1 MKKSVLLFVSAVLSA
16 ASAMAQVA
24 KPEVNWIPATDD
36 LYGVDGA
43 QSFDSLAI
51 NSEGSGKNLY
61 LYNVEAN
68 LFLTGGNNW
77 GTRACMSRDGSNVRT
92 YSDLLN
98 FKTNVEGYKWELI
111 SDTTRAKDGVKKD
124 PNDLM
129 SQYYRLANKT
139 TSNYLS
145 ADTGDGHAD
154 IWVDGDNNRPTN
166 GWYFSGLQPN
176 GTFKMGYVK
185 PGTKEEGEGEDK
197 HTVTTFTD
205 MGFFGVHEFAS
216 GDLNTYVYAEAEK
229 SACTTW
235 AFVTEAEYAR
245 VQPLLKKY
253 YAYLG
258 FSQALEQAKQSFAE
272 SGVSYD
278 WTTLDALLVG
288 EYTYD
293 EYKAGF
299 DQLGPKLSLR
309 QAIDSL
315 KTLDPARD
323 VDLFE
328 EVFTESDDITE
339 VNDITAVVNALITL
353 KNALNEGVALD
364 AAHDYSTYV
373 AVYNSDESTVAQINE
388 ATGRVKAFVS
398 LKKKLDE
405 SKAQYP
411 ALDFSNMESVYANPS
426 STNAQLSAAEKAMDD
441 IIAEYRID
449 FATLDEPADVT
460 AKVGYLDPA
469 SIQNGWGNAPQG
481 WSRQY
486 TGALQNGVFHINTW
500 SGEGNSDG
508 TNMTNPFIEMWVGGG
523 PNLVD
528 QMWYRDPSKQAF
540 KLPAG
545 AYKIT
550 AHIRLM
556 QEGASGEVSDLSG
569 GYIFGNSN
577 RTSLTGENGAAVDGA
592 AYIGKNYWK
601 DGFEGYA
608 IVGNDSTLKF
618 GFMSENAKFSWCAA
632 KNIHVYYMGKGL
644 DALNFVR
651 SNSELSIKQLDGTE
665 IGTKALI
672 NAYVGYQDNYKA
684 ASDADA
690 ILEAYEKL
698 NTLAD
703 SVKANIDAYDEYAK
717 AVAAA
722 STAITE
728 EGLQGE
734 KAEILVAYITGSAA
748 PNETY
753 PNGAYNYVY
762 SERVLDTKGIQ
773 AEEEFVNNLLVEARR
788 YSLKEGQDVTWL
800 LTNPGFGV
808 GTKNPNTTG
817 WSGSQGLGGFKDE
830 DGTCNYVVAEQYMGT
845 VNFYQIVKD
854 APAGLYKIETQAF
867 VRPAVNGNFDSSST
881 STINTF
887 LYMNQF
893 RTKVPSILGDA
904 LPVAD
909 AIDHYNCFLTDTVRW
924 FGVNDLKDA
933 TYTAETQLVGPGGK
947 TVESAAGFY
956 IPNSHPGAA
965 TAFKGGRYNTYT
977 YGLVEDGE
985 DMKIGVTS
993 DGKGPAINANGG
1005 TVEGSWF
1012 LFSGFKLTFMGK
1024 NIDAIKEVLAVK
1036 AQELE
1041 EIVGDEA
1048 IAANMTNDVVD
1059 TGLDDLQTY
1068 KLSENVTNADQ
1079 LYELL
1084 LIINQDIKDANQ
1096 DLVDVAL
1103 AKVVADSLQDA
1114 MDSLYTYK
1122 LTEALEMEVWQDAE
1136 TIKGEYSTAKD
1147 DFFLDWDGEDEITV
1161 HSQWEDLIG
1170 RMREQKEKVLAAAAE
1185 AKASAASDDTPMD
1198 FTDYIVNPDCEQGG
1212 NSMTGWN
1219 FRLAKGNGPV
1229 KGSGGINGRS
1239 IEAWS
1244 GSVGKDLDF
1253 NVWQTIAALP
1263 EGTYTVSSAAANA
1276 SNDVTSDQDAWA
1288 ANPDAITGRVYF
1300 YTIVKDETGNETFYS
1315 TPVVP
1320 NVGSATDAQ
1329 RYELTF
1335 KVAEGDT
1342 VTIGYANI
1350 GEPPFRWFM
1359 CDDFKLTFF
1368 GAASAKDESS
1378 DEGEYGE
1385 YVAIDAINA
1394 KATEQKNGKFLQNG
1408 SFVIYRNGKKYNV
1421 AGQRLK

>member
-111 SDTTRAKDGVKKD
+111 SDTTRAKDGVKKNPD
-124 PNDLM
+124 DLM

-145 ADTGDGHAD
+145 ADTGDGHGD

-216 GDLNTYVYAEAEK
+216 GDLNTYVYDEAEK

-245 VQPLLKKY
+245 VQPLLKQY

-288 EYTYD
+288 QYTYD

-315 KTLDPARD
+315 KNLDPARD
-323 VDLFE
+323 VDIFE

-353 KNALNEGVALD
+353 KNALKEGVALD

-388 ATGRVKAFVS
+388 ATGRVKAFIS

-469 SIQNGWGNAPQG
+469 SISNGWGQTPSG

-556 QEGASGEVSDLSG
+556 QESASGEVSDLSG

-788 YSLKEGQDVTWL
+788 YSLSEGQDVTWL
-800 LTNPGFGV
+800 LTNAGFGV
-808 GTKNPNTTG
+808 GTKNANTNG
-817 WSGSQGLGGFKDE
+817 WAGGAGLGGFKDA

-867 VRPAVNGNFDSSST
+867 VRPAATGKYDSSSS

-909 AIDHYNCFLTDTVRW
+909 AIDHVNCYLSDTTNW
-924 FGVNDLKDA
+924 FGVVSIADEK
-933 TYTAETQLVGPGGK
+933 YTAETTLNGK
-947 TVESAAGFY
+947 ESAEGFY
-956 IPNSHPGAA
+956 LPNCHPGAA
-965 TAFKGGRYNTYT
+965 IAFQAGRYNTYT

-993 DGKGPAINANGG
+993 DGKGPAINTNGT
-1005 TVEGSWF
+1005 TVDGSWF

-1024 NIDAIKEVLAVK
+1024 NIDAIREVLAVK
-1036 AQELE
+1036 AKELQ

-1096 DLVDVAL
+1096 DLIDNAL
-1103 AKVVADSLQDA
+1103 AATVKDSLNNA
-1114 MDSLYTYK
+1114 MDSLYKYNNAAP
-1122 LTEALEMEVWQDAE
+1122 ELEVYQDAQTLVSE
-1136 TIKGEYSTAKD
+1136 WGSAQD

-1185 AKASAASDDTPMD
+1185 AKANAASDDTPID

-1244 GSVGKDLDF
+1244 GSVGKELDF
-1253 NVWQTIAALP
+1253 NAWQTIAGLP

-1276 SNDVTSDQDAWA
+1276 SNDVASDQDAWA